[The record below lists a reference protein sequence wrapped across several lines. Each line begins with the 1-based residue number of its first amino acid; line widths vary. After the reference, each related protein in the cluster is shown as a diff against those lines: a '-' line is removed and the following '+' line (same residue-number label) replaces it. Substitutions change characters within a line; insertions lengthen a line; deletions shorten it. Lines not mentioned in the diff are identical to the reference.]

1 VRRTLGRT
9 TIVLVV
15 VTLFTYPFVQMVLTS
30 LTPPDQI
37 LSDSHGTLD
46 HGWTLENFK
55 AALHAMPIAR
65 YFANTVFVSAMTV
78 LGTVI
83 SCPLVAYSLSKVE
96 WWGSKPLLLVVLA
109 TMMLPPQVTMIPVF
123 LIWNRLGLTDGYVPL
138 IMPAFLGTPFL
149 IFMIRQFLM
158 QVPDDLLDAAR
169 LDGASEW
176 RIYWSIALP
185 LIRPAVI
192 TAGVFQFVWT
202 WTDFLGPLIYLN
214 DESKYTL
221 SVGLYS
227 FFGQHDVAWGP
238 LMAACVMFTVPAVIV
253 FLLAQRYFVAGL
265 NTGALK

>member
-1 VRRTLGRT
+1 VRRSVGRV

-15 VTLFTYPFVQMVLTS
+15 VTLFTYPFAQMVLTS

-37 LSDSHGTLD
+37 LSASHGTLD

-55 AALHAMPIAR
+55 AALDAMPIAR
-65 YFANTVFVSAMTV
+65 YFVNTVFVSAMTV

-96 WWGSKPLLLVVLA
+96 WRGSKPLLIVVLA

-123 LIWNRLGLTDGYVPL
+123 LIWNRLGMTDGYLPL

-169 LDGASEW
+169 IDGASEW